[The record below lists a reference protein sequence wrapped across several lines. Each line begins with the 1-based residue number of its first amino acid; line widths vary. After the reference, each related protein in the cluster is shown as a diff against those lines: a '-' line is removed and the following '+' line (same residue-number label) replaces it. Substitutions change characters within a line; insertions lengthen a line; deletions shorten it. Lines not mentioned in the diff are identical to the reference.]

1 MQKVGFSLGEKDGQK
16 WEHTKL
22 ERKKENWEERKE
34 IGRKKERKRVRES
47 K

>member
-1 MQKVGFSLGEKDGQK
+1 MPKVGFSLGEKDGDK

-22 ERKKENWEERKE
+22 ERKKERKL
-34 IGRKKERKRVRES
+34 GRKKERKKES

>member
-1 MQKVGFSLGEKDGQK
+1 MQKVGFSLGEKDGKK

-22 ERKKENWEERKE
+22 ERKKERKLGSKKGNW
-34 IGRKKERKRVRES
+34 KKERK